1 MTAVALEYHGIA
13 MRWASARILCL
24 QAHGPLDADEPKDA
38 DIFGLLADGYSV
50 YVELQP
56 GDGTRYGLMLGA
68 GVDGIA
74 SITVMRIG
82 APADGSVLLEPD
94 HELGPEDCRPLA
106 AMNLWSREFFAWWL
120 NGLRALH
127 PRVARNGR

>member
-1 MTAVALEYHGIA
+1 MTTLDYRGIA
-13 MRWASARILCL
+13 MRWAPARVLCL
-24 QAHGPLDADEPKDA
+24 QAHGPLDADEPASA
-38 DIFGLLADGYSV
+38 DVFALLAEGYSV

-82 APADGSVLLEPD
+82 AAADGSVLLEAD
-94 HELGPEDCRPLA
+94 RELTAEDCRPLA
-106 AMNLWSREFFAWWL
+106 AMNLWSRELFAWWL

-127 PRVARNGR
+127 PRAAGNQS

>member
-1 MTAVALEYHGIA
+1 MPQTTLHYRECV
-13 MRWASARILCL
+13 MRWQPTRILCL

-38 DIFGLLADGYSV
+38 DIFGLLADGYAV

-56 GDGTRYGLMLGA
+56 GDGTRYGLFLGA

-74 SITVMRIG
+74 SLTVMRIG
-82 APADGSVLLEPD
+82 APADGSVIVEPD
-94 HELGPEDCRPLA
+94 RELTAEDCRPLA

-127 PRVARNGR
+127 PRAAGNQS